1 MDAVN
6 GPPPASSVDVATLT
20 RRLANGPTFTPLKEK
35 TRVSVGETNPV
46 ESENSMESKAMLDS
60 PSGSVSVETPK
71 VDAKADRGLFSTP
84 DQGDEKTPARSA
96 TPKGKKSTPR
106 TLDDLVDTAVARAN
120 GFSAEQVAAFSN
132 ALSSKQWCAVDRLS
146 GDQVRVVTQ
155 PSPCARCICSPPQ
168 KNSSPKPIV
177 AFRFSGC
184 GHTTFRG
191 LESRSDLIWRIFI
204 RRLGVAVFC
213 RLVSWHSDAFCIF
226 WIAPVCKAC

>member
-168 KNSSPKPIV
+168 KNSSPKPTV
-177 AFRFSGC
+177 AFSLFWLWAHHFSWLGITKRPDLAYFYSPIRGC
-184 GHTTFRG
+184 GFLPTGF
-191 LESRSDLIWRIFI
+191 LAL
-204 RRLGVAVFC
+204 RRFLHFLDSTC
-213 RLVSWHSDAFCIF
+213 L
-226 WIAPVCKAC
+226 